1 MNTAL
6 QLDTPRRL
14 RLRIE
19 DFLLLNDSGA
29 FDDIAKTELIDG
41 EILCMNA
48 QFQRHSYAKS
58 QLAFRLAGVLAAVAP
73 ELRVLVEV
81 AIAMPPHDMPEPDI
95 VIMRG
100 PLSDGPVVLDHVAL
114 VVEVAD
120 TTRDNDLG
128 RKAALYARGR
138 IPEYW
143 VIDLQN
149 AEIVLH
155 WQSDGDHYG
164 QVDRVAFG
172 GDLASVT
179 LPTLIVATGGLA

>member
-1 MNTAL
+1 MNAAL

-14 RLRIE
+14 WLRVE

-29 FDDIAKTELIDG
+29 FDDVAKTELIDG
-41 EILCMNA
+41 EIICMNS

-58 QLAFRLAGVLAAVAP
+58 EMAYC
-73 ELRVLVEV
+73 LRTALGADRALVVLVEV

-100 PLSDGPVVLDHVAL
+100 PLGDGPVVLDQVAL
-114 VVEVAD
+114 VVEVAE

-128 RKAALYARGR
+128 RKATLYARGG

-143 VIDLQN
+143 VVDLQN
-149 AEIVLH
+149 AEIVRH
-155 WQSDGDHYG
+155 WQPVGEAYG
-164 QVDRVAFG
+164 TLDRVAFG
-172 GDLASVT
+172 ADLASVT
-179 LPTLIVATGGLA
+179 LPALIVATSGLA